1 MWVGKISEHLDIL
14 WKLPL
19 WERVVFVFQV
29 KWIWENLKGYR
40 GRFILAVGLSIVC
53 NTLILAT
60 PILSALIVDNFITSD
75 NALYNITNK
84 KGYLIALLI
93 ALVAFTSLKSY
104 IQYVCCMSYE
114 KSSQG
119 AVYKIRSKL
128 FRSVQNQDMRFY
140 DEYRTGDLMTRLT
153 GDLDMVRHMI
163 AFVFRGLVESLTL
176 LLAAVIYFFAVDWK
190 MAICVL
196 ALTPVIFVISLRLKK
211 VVGPVYVKLREK
223 LSAMNTAAQENI
235 SGNRVVKAFAREEYE
250 IEKFDRISKE
260 YADAN
265 KNASLKWLQYSPYLE
280 GLALCLSAVMLLS
293 GGLFLIFGSITM
305 GEYIA
310 VSGLIWAV
318 TDPMRRLGMYIN
330 DTQRFMASAMKII
343 DVYYKKPIIN
353 TPDNA
358 YAPEKIKGGVE
369 FKNVS
374 FKYDGADVLRGISF
388 EIKPG
393 ETVAIMGETG
403 SGKTTLI
410 NLIPRFYDVLK
421 GEVLVDGVNVRDYSL
436 KSLRENISIATQ
448 DVFLFSDTIDG
459 NIAYGDMDMSDE
471 EVKKCAD
478 LACVNE
484 FIDKMPEGYDTVI
497 GERGVGLS
505 GGQKQRI
512 SLARAIAVK
521 PSILILDDTTSAVDL
536 ETESYIQNS
545 LRSLDFECTK
555 IIIAQRISST
565 KDADKIIILEG
576 GRIKE
581 VGTHKELLEKK
592 GYYYDVF
599 MLQNEGLERGGE

>member
-19 WERVVFVFQV
+19 WERVVFVFQI

-84 KGYLIALLI
+84 KGYLIALLV

-374 FKYDGADVLRGISF
+374 FKYDGADVLRDISF

-565 KDADKIIILEG
+565 RDADKIIILEG